1 MSIQT
6 QIDRIEQNVSNTYSV
21 LADMGATMPEEQNTN
36 NLPSTAANI
45 TAVLYG
51 KPQDLT
57 EEQKAQARANLDLEI
72 NYDESL
78 AFDVTEIV
86 IGTDIGTNTTS
97 VLGQAILGQM
107 VLA

>member
-6 QIDRIEQNVSNTYSV
+6 QIDRIAQNVSNTYSV

-36 NLPSTAANI
+36 NLPSTAASI

-51 KPQDLT
+51 IPQNLT
-57 EEQKAQARANLDLEI
+57 EEQKAQARENIGVDLNI
-72 NYDESL
+72 DYDNFL
-78 AFDVTEIV
+78 AFDTSEIV
-86 IGTDIGTNTTS
+86 FGSNNTS

-107 VLA
+107 ILA